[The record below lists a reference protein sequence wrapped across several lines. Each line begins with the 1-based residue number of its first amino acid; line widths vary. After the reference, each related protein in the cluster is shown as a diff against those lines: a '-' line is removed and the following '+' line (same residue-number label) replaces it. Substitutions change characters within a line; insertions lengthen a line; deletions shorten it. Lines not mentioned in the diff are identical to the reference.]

1 MNNALRDIVL
11 KDIFH
16 FVIRHHND
24 YAQTKQNDYAQTK
37 QNVSAIRLT
46 CHQWRDVID
55 QQIKQSIQLNFD
67 NIFEKLFDSLMHNFD
82 LPSYEHFFDRIVTRK
97 KTNIIPVDRCKYC
110 KKLRIVIQDRWCS
123 SMVGCHRWICNERK
137 NIEDDHNHVCSS
149 DV

>member
-16 FVIRHHND
+16 FVIRHH
-24 YAQTKQNDYAQTK
+24 NDYAQTK

-82 LPSYEHFFDRIVTRK
+82 LPSYEHFFDRIVTRDYIEK
-97 KTNIIPVDRCKYC
+97 SKTSVSR
-110 KKLRIVIQDRWCS
+110 
-123 SMVGCHRWICNERK
+123 NEE
-137 NIEDDHNHVCSS
+137 IYFCIYTWL
-149 DV
+149 